1 MGLQLLLVRDWVER
15 PVLAW
20 VGALEVI
27 PRDAGLGW
35 DLDLKEVSISF
46 GFFGSLGMN

>member
-15 PVLAW
+15 PVLSW

-27 PRDAGLGW
+27 VRDAGLSW
-35 DLDLKEVSISF
+35 DLDLRGVSISF
-46 GFFGSLGMN
+46 GSLHIH